1 MVKVILT
8 IEKEEKK
15 MKYTEKELV
24 EKTKKYSTP
33 LPGFTPLVMEEAKGS
48 IVKDINGKEYIDG
61 ISICAGPAT
70 VGSAHP
76 KVVNAVIEQ
85 VKKLPGASP
94 WCINIPRVEL
104 AEKLSKILPPGL
116 NKFHFFCGGGEAVE
130 FAIRTAIR
138 SSKKKEVIGLYTA
151 YHGTSL
157 GLLSLGGTWNRKGL
171 PIVPGFRQIPPA
183 YCYRCF
189 YEKEYPKCDLECAK
203 ALESIIQ
210 YGSYQDVAVFILEPM
225 MGVGGHVI
233 PPKEY
238 FKIMR
243 EICDNCQVLLIFDE
257 IQTGFG
263 RTGKMWAA
271 DYYDVN
277 PDIMVIGKAMGGGIP
292 VSAAIFREGMVLP
305 PEEEAESLNTFSGS
319 ALACA
324 AASAVVDIVIEENL
338 SQKATE
344 TGAFMM
350 ERLKEIEDK
359 HPLIGDIRGAGLFIG
374 VELVKDRKTKERA
387 TQEAK
392 RVVEECR
399 KRGVL
404 LMLSYNGKGNVV
416 KIKPPLN
423 IEKNLAEK
431 IVDVLDESLG
441 VVERNI

>member
-1 MVKVILT
+1 
-8 IEKEEKK
+8 

-33 LPGFTPLVMEEAKGS
+33 LPGFTPLVMTEAKGC

-61 ISICAGPAT
+61 ISICAGPAS

-85 VKKLPGASP
+85 VKKLPAASP
-94 WCINIPRVEL
+94 WCVNIPRVEL
-104 AEKLSKILPPGL
+104 AEKLTEILPQGL

-130 FAIRTAIR
+130 FALRTAIR
-138 SSKKKEVIGLYTA
+138 SLKKREVISLYTA

-157 GLLSLGGTWNRKGL
+157 GLLSLGGSWNRKGL

-189 YEKEYPKCDLECAK
+189 YGKEYPQCDFECAK
-203 ALESIIQ
+203 ALESMIQ
-210 YGSYQDVAVFILEPM
+210 WGSSEEVMGFLLEPM

-233 PPKEY
+233 PPKDY
-238 FKIMR
+238 FQIVR
-243 EICDNCQVLLIFDE
+243 EICDKYGVLLIFDE

-271 DYYDVN
+271 DYYGVN

-292 VSAAIFREGMVLP
+292 ISAAIFSEKIPLLS
-305 PEEEAESLNTFSGS
+305 EEEVESLNTFSGNP
-319 ALACA
+319 LACA
-324 AASAVVDIVIEENL
+324 AASVVIDIIAEENL
-338 SQKATE
+338 TQKAAE
-344 TGAFMM
+344 TGSFMM
-350 ERLKEIEDK
+350 ERLKGIEGK
-359 HPLIGDIRGAGLFIG
+359 HPLIGEIRGAGLFIG
-374 VELVKDRKTKERA
+374 VELVKDKETKERA
-387 TQEAK
+387 NEEAK
-392 RVVEECR
+392 KVVAECR

-404 LMLSYNGKGNVV
+404 LMVSYNGKGNVV

-423 IEKNLAEK
+423 IERSLVEK
-431 IVDVLDESLG
+431 IVDVLDESLSA
-441 VVERNI
+441 VEKGI

>member
-1 MVKVILT
+1 MLQ
-8 IEKEEKK
+8 
-15 MKYTEKELV
+15 KYSEKELV

-33 LPGFTPLVMEEAKGS
+33 LPGFTPLVMTEAKGCL
-48 IVKDINGKEYIDG
+48 IKDINGREYIDG

-85 VKKLPGASP
+85 VKKLPSASP
-94 WCINIPRVEL
+94 WCVNIPRVEL
-104 AEKLSKILPPGL
+104 AEKLSKILPLGL

-138 SSKKKEVIGLYTA
+138 SSKKREVIGLYTA

-157 GLLSLGGTWNRKGL
+157 GLLSIGGTWNRKEL
-171 PIVPGFRQIPPA
+171 PTLPGFRQIPPA

-189 YEKEYPKCDLECAK
+189 YGKEYPKCNFECAK
-203 ALESIIQ
+203 ALENMIQ
-210 YGSYQDVAVFILEPM
+210 YGTYDDVAAFILEPM
-225 MGVGGHVI
+225 MGVGGHII

-238 FKIMR
+238 FKIVR
-243 EICDNCQVLLIFDE
+243 GICDKYEILLIFDE

-292 VSAAIFREGMVLP
+292 VSAAIFREDMVLP
-305 PEEEAESLNTFSGS
+305 PEEKTESLNTFSGS
-319 ALACA
+319 PLACA

-338 SQKATE
+338 PQKAAE
-344 TGAFMM
+344 TGDFMM

-359 HPLIGDIRGAGLFIG
+359 HPLIGEIRGLGLFIG

-387 TQEAK
+387 PQGAS
-392 RVVEECR
+392 RVVDECR

-423 IEKNLAEK
+423 VERNLAEK
-431 IVDVLDESLG
+431 IVDVLDESLS
-441 VVERNI
+441 VVEKGI

>member
-1 MVKVILT
+1 MMPNYSGNDLI
-8 IEKEEKK
+8 
-15 MKYTEKELV
+15 

-33 LPGFTPLVMEEAKGS
+33 LPGFTPLVIVEAKGS

-70 VGSAHP
+70 IGSSHP

-85 VKKLPGASP
+85 VKKLPAASP
-94 WCINIPRVEL
+94 WCVNIPRVEL
-104 AEKLSKILPPGL
+104 AEKLLKILPSGL

-138 SSKKKEVIGLYTA
+138 SSKKREVIGLYTG

-171 PIVPGFRQIPPA
+171 PTVPGFRQIPPA

-189 YEKEYPKCDLECAK
+189 YGKEYPKCNFECAK
-203 ALESIIQ
+203 ALENMIQ
-210 YGSYQDVAVFILEPM
+210 YGSYDNVAAFVLEPM

-233 PPKEY
+233 PPQEY
-238 FKIMR
+238 FKIIR
-243 EICDNCQVLLIFDE
+243 EICDKYGVLLIFDE

-263 RTGKMWAA
+263 RTGKMWGA
-271 DYYDVN
+271 DYYNVK

-292 VSAAIFREGMVLP
+292 VSGAIFSEDISLP
-305 PEEEAESLNTFSGS
+305 PDEEAESLNTFSGS
-319 ALACA
+319 PLACA

-338 SQKATE
+338 PQKAAK

-350 ERLKEIEDK
+350 EQLKEIENK
-359 HPLIGDIRGAGLFIG
+359 HPLIGEIRGAGLFIG
-374 VELVKDRKTKERA
+374 VEIVKDRKTKERA
-387 TQEAK
+387 PQEAS

-404 LMLSYNGKGNVV
+404 LMLSYNGRGNVV

-423 IEKNLAEK
+423 IERNLAEK

-441 VVERNI
+441 AVEKNI

>member
-1 MVKVILT
+1 MLQ
-8 IEKEEKK
+8 
-15 MKYTEKELV
+15 KYSEKELV

-33 LPGFTPLVMEEAKGS
+33 LPGFTPLVMTEAKGCL
-48 IVKDINGKEYIDG
+48 IKDINGREYIDG

-85 VKKLPGASP
+85 VKKLPSASP
-94 WCINIPRVEL
+94 WCVNIPRVEL
-104 AEKLSKILPPGL
+104 AEKLSKILPLGL

-138 SSKKKEVIGLYTA
+138 SSKKREVIGLYTA

-157 GLLSLGGTWNRKGL
+157 GLLSIGGTWNRKGL
-171 PIVPGFRQIPPA
+171 PTLPGFRQIPPA

-189 YEKEYPKCDLECAK
+189 YGKEYPKCNFECAK
-203 ALESIIQ
+203 ALENMIQ
-210 YGSYQDVAVFILEPM
+210 YGTYDDVAAFILEPM
-225 MGVGGHVI
+225 MGVGGHII

-238 FKIMR
+238 FKIVR
-243 EICDNCQVLLIFDE
+243 GICDKYEILLIFDE

-271 DYYDVN
+271 DYYEVN

-292 VSAAIFREGMVLP
+292 VSAAIFREDMVLP

-319 ALACA
+319 PLACA

-338 SQKATE
+338 PQKAAE
-344 TGAFMM
+344 TGDFMM

-359 HPLIGDIRGAGLFIG
+359 HPLIGEIRGLGLFIG

-387 TQEAK
+387 PQEAS
-392 RVVEECR
+392 RVVDECR

-404 LMLSYNGKGNVV
+404 LMLSYNGKGNVA

-423 IEKNLAEK
+423 VERNLAEK
-431 IVDVLDESLG
+431 IVDVLDESLS
-441 VVERNI
+441 VVEKGI